1 MDAQSKPLTL
11 PQIRSKLREVL
22 PELHREHRVRS
33 LAIFGSYVRG
43 EADSASDVDLLVT
56 FDEPPTLLE
65 LISLELKLSEVLGRK
80 VDLVMK
86 SALKPQIGQLIL
98 EEAEEIICDEAS

>member
-1 MDAQSKPLTL
+1 MGGQESTRKGEGD
-11 PQIRSKLREVL
+11 L
-22 PELHREHRVRS
+22 PEWVGASRKAPH
-33 LAIFGSYVRG
+33 GSSG

-56 FDEPPTLLE
+56 FDVPPTLLE

-86 SALKPQIGQLIL
+86 SALKPQIGQVIL
-98 EEAEEIICDEAS
+98 EEAEEIVCDEASEN